1 MCRYQRKH
9 LSTFWEVI
17 GYIGLGTEKK
27 KKKWTHLK
35 LKEKF
40 LQQNDGLLLKQQLC
54 NFETT
59 KIFTAEELKKAT
71 NNYDENRV
79 IGGGFGTTYRGEL
92 SDNRVVVIKKSKI
105 VDQSQIEHS

>member
-1 MCRYQRKH
+1 M
-9 LSTFWEVI
+9 
-17 GYIGLGTEKK
+17 
-27 KKKWTHLK
+27 
-35 LKEKF
+35 
-40 LQQNDGLLLKQQLC
+40 LKQQLC

-92 SDNRVVVIKKSKI
+92 SDNRVVAIKKSKI